1 MPTSIQLVIIEDE
14 PLAADRLKHLISK
27 SGIPTKVVAT
37 LESLAR
43 ANQWFLE
50 NSPPDLILS
59 DIQLGDGISFQ
70 LFEKQLIK
78 CPVIFTTSYDE
89 YALRAFKVQSL
100 DYLLKPVKQEELEA
114 ALIRFEEKRKEQQI
128 PWLLLQEK
136 MAEIM
141 RQMGHSE
148 EKFRER
154 LIVRQGDQ
162 LIPIEAKDFA
172 YFFTK
177 NDWVCLVSSKGK
189 QYLIDHTLEELEKM
203 LDPGN
208 FFRLNRQFIAG
219 KPAIQKAFL
228 HLNGKLKIELQ
239 PSPEEEVFVSREKAS
254 LFKAWWEGVEMIS

>member
-1 MPTSIQLVIIEDE
+1 MPNPIHLVIIEDE
-14 PLAADRLKHLISK
+14 PLAAGRLKQLISK
-27 SGIPTKVVAT
+27 SDIPTRVVAT
-37 LESLAR
+37 LESLAQ
-43 ANQWFLE
+43 AKQWFSE
-50 NSPPDLILS
+50 NNPPDLILS

-70 LFEKQLIK
+70 LFEKQLIT

-100 DYLLKPVKQEELEA
+100 DYLLKPIKQEELDR
-114 ALIRFEEKRKEQQI
+114 ALTRFEDKRKEQQI

-162 LIPIEAKDFA
+162 LIPIETRDFA
-172 YFFTK
+172 YFFTR
-177 NDWVCLVSSKGK
+177 NDWVCLVSNQGK
-189 QYLIDHTLEELEKM
+189 QYMIDHTLEELEKM
-203 LDPGN
+203 LDPGR

-219 KPAIQKAFL
+219 KPAIKKAFL
-228 HLNGKLKIELQ
+228 HLNGKLKIELH

-254 LFKAWWEGVEMIS
+254 HFKAWWEGVEMIS